1 MSEQV
6 FREGASG
13 EPKFPAKFEVVKK
26 AVLQVTDIATNRNKY
41 YAVELHEAGGKFRVF
56 THYGRTDDLDSNP
69 EAGIRECRYPSSSYE
84 AESLYDKIYKEK
96 TSARKGY
103 KELSLASTKI
113 GSKGSVGKSSGE
125 IDDKTLKKM
134 AKITV
139 VKDATPT
146 ISIPVP
152 VQNLVTHLYNEA
164 TNTLTKTV
172 NATITANGIETP
184 LGVLTI
190 GQIDKGEEILNEIV
204 DSYGKK
210 KKDADALLKLS
221 GQFYTV
227 IPHKFGRSKADAL
240 DAVIN
245 SDDKIKQKQDTLQ
258 LMRDMLNV
266 SSKGV
271 NVLATPA
278 VDKKYTAL
286 GCEIEHLTKTSEDFK
301 KIQSYTSK
309 SGHRTI
315 NVKNIFTLKRLQEH
329 TEFDTKIGNNKLLFH
344 GSGAH
349 NWVGILSRGLMLP
362 KMVVKLGVHRTDEG
376 WLGHGIYFGDSI
388 DTALNYARGGRAG
401 STFVTVA
408 RVALGKIKE
417 YTDITYGLTK
427 PPTGYHSA
435 HGNPDKDD
443 SEFDDHE
450 FVIYDTK
457 QQRLEYLLEL

>member
-1 MSEQV
+1 MSLPITDEPMIWTPILKLV
-6 FREGASG
+6 FVNVDIL
-13 EPKFPAKFEVVKK
+13 PAPTKLK
-26 AVLQVTDIATNRNKY
+26 
-41 YAVELHEAGGKFRVF
+41 
-56 THYGRTDDLDSNP
+56 
-69 EAGIRECRYPSSSYE
+69 
-84 AESLYDKIYKEK
+84 SLYDKIYKEK

-134 AKITV
+134 AKVTV
-139 VKDATPT
+139 VKDAPPT

-184 LGVLTI
+184 LGVLTL
-190 GQIDKGEEILNEIV
+190 GQIDKGEEILNEIW
-204 DSYGKK
+204 DAYSQK
-210 KKDADALLKLS
+210 KKDQEHLLKLS

-245 SDDKIKQKQDTLQ
+245 SEIKYKQKQDTLQ

-271 NVLATPA
+271 NVLANPA
-278 VDKKYTAL
+278 VDKKYIAL
-286 GCEIEHLTKTSEDFK
+286 GCEIGHLTKTSEDFK
-301 KIQSYTSK
+301 KMQAYTSK
-309 SGHRTI
+309 SGGRR
-315 NVKNIFTLKRLQEH
+315 NMGLKNIFTLKRPQEH
-329 TEFDTKIGNNKLLFH
+329 AEFDETIGNNKLLFH

-349 NWVGILSRGLMLP
+349 NWVGILSRGLMMP
-362 KMVVKLGVHRTDEG
+362 KQVVKLGVHRTDGG
-376 WLGHGIYFGDSI
+376 WLGDGIYFGDSI
-388 DTALNYARGGRAG
+388 DTALGYAHSGKGS

-417 YTDITYGLTK
+417 YTKITYGIASM
-427 PPTGYHSA
+427 PTGYHSA
-435 HGNPDKDD
+435 HGNPDKGG
-443 SEFDDHE
+443 SQFADHE
-450 FVIYDTK
+450 FVVYDTK
-457 QQRLEYLLEL
+457 QQRLEYLLEF